1 MSKKEEADGA
11 AHDEKHG
18 QDCTSLDTEPEPPRH
33 HSSDEARAPDDSLT
47 TSEDVEAQTTRE
59 PASSQAPPPNKIP
72 RSKRRGLLG
81 RYTLVAEVDRP
92 RDYPRS
98 TKWFITFIVGVAAFA
113 APTGSAILFPSL
125 TDISTSLDTTPTIT
139 NLSVA
144 FYMLSLAFF
153 PLFWSSFS
161 ESSGRRSVYVIS
173 FTLAVIFNVLSAVS
187 TNIAM
192 FVVMRI
198 LSGGAAASVQVVG
211 AGTIAD
217 IFHVQERGKAIG
229 TFYLGPLMGPML
241 APTIGGALQIKWG
254 WRSTMW
260 FLAIFS
266 FVALIL
272 LTCCLPE
279 TLARTKP
286 LVPEFDAA
294 AEKEGS
300 TPVSRVST
308 LQSVHRHGKKV
319 VWVLQRT
326 CVEPFGVL
334 KYLRFPAVALTVL
347 YACVT
352 FATLYILNISVE
364 VTFQAPPYNFTALEV
379 GLAYLA
385 NSSGY
390 ALAAIFGGR
399 WTDFVMK
406 RAARRANRRDE
417 SGKLIF
423 RTEDRVQENAWVA
436 AFLYPAALIW
446 YAWTTEFHIAW
457 AVPLVSNFFFGIG
470 AMLVFGLVTTM
481 LTGRHPC
488 RPCPQRPRTLTW
500 RQSSC
505 RRKLRP
511 AWPSTTSFETRC
523 PALEL
528 SSLNLCLMR

>member
-1 MSKKEEADGA
+1 MSKKQVAKEAA
-11 AHDEKHG
+11 IDENGEDSAPQESTHVPTTNHSKDEPQA
-18 QDCTSLDTEPEPPRH
+18 QDDPSRTPPQ
-33 HSSDEARAPDDSLT
+33 DP
-47 TSEDVEAQTTRE
+47 EAQTHRE
-59 PASSQAPPPNKIP
+59 PASNKAPPPVKVP
-72 RSKRRGLLG
+72 RSKRHGLLG
-81 RYTLVAEVDRP
+81 RYTLLAEVDRP

-98 TKWFITFIVGVAAFA
+98 SKWFITFVIAVAAFA

-125 TDISTSLDTTPTIT
+125 ADISASLGTTPTVT

-161 ESSGRRSVYVIS
+161 ESSGRRSIYIVS
-173 FTLAVIFNVLSAVS
+173 FTLAVLFNVLSAVS

-217 IFHVQERGKAIG
+217 IWDVKERGKAIG

-241 APTIGGALQIKWG
+241 APTIGGALQLKWG

-260 FLAIFS
+260 FLVIFS

-272 LTCCLPE
+272 LTWCLPE

-286 LVPEFDAA
+286 PVSDFDAA
-294 AEKEGS
+294 VEKESGAAV
-300 TPVSRVST
+300 TRVST
-308 LQSVHRHGKKV
+308 LQSVHRHGKRV
-319 VWVLQRT
+319 AWVLHRT

-334 KYLRFPAVALTVL
+334 AYLRFPAVALTVF

-364 VTFQAPPYNFTALEV
+364 ATFQAPPYDFTALEV

-390 ALAAIFGGR
+390 AFAAIFGGR
-399 WTDFVMK
+399 WTDYVMK

-417 SGKLIF
+417 NGRLIF
-423 RTEDRVQENAWVA
+423 RAEDRVQENAWA
-436 AFLYPAALIW
+436 GACLYPAALIW
-446 YAWTTEFHIAW
+446 YAWTAEFHIQW
-457 AVPLVSNFFFGIG
+457 AVPLVANFFFGIG
-470 AMLVFGLVTTM
+470 SMLVFGLITTM
-481 LTGRHPC
+481 LTGMYP
-488 RPCPQRPRTLTW
+488 W
-500 RQSSC
+500 
-505 RRKLRP
+505 
-511 AWPSTTSFETRC
+511 
-523 PALEL
+523 
-528 SSLNLCLMR
+528 